1 MAHAA
6 FVDGHWS
13 NTGAAICARLSA
25 PYLFRLSDQAR
36 SGSVSLDFGIQLR
49 HVLDSEIPDISCRPS
64 FLDQFWVST
73 HS

>member
-1 MAHAA
+1 MTKLAPEFDLILIWFNGTSALMAHAA

-13 NTGAAICARLSA
+13 NTGAAMCARLSA

-49 HVLDSEIPDISCRPS
+49 HT
-64 FLDQFWVST
+64 F
-73 HS
+73 